1 MAEALAA
8 FHFLRPALLWGLL
21 PFALYALWL
30 GLRGV
35 ARSPWAGVVAPAL
48 LKHLVSKQPLHGLL
62 TPDVALL
69 PVGVL
74 AVLGAAGPTWAP
86 QSDSGDP
93 SQSPLAI
100 LVELSHGMGGKDV
113 SPSRAERARLELI
126 DLVHARPASPT
137 ALVVVA
143 GSAHVLMPLTD
154 DASVLDPFLQA
165 LSPDLMPSDGEA
177 FARAAPLIEGLAD
190 QARAPLSVL
199 VVTDGMPPDGAAA
212 LVELHRQHLL
222 RGHPAP
228 RGIGFVV
235 LAVGSSDGDPA
246 HGALPLDTAGLDRF
260 ADSVGAQRI
269 DLSFAER
276 DVRRILRAIA
286 LQRAQSLERNRA
298 ELWEDSGYLFAL
310 PLFLGV
316 ALWFRRGWL
325 LGRLSLAGL
334 VLLTG
339 CSGHVLDLWLT
350 PDQQGQLLF
359 DAGHYEQAAE
369 RFGDPLRR
377 GLALYAQSRFQDA
390 AAAFASLDSKEGLY
404 DLGNAYAQAGQLGN
418 ALAAYERAL
427 AKSPTLRSARHN
439 ADLVRE
445 ILRSQQEDTD
455 KEDMAHPERKSGDAA
470 TQINEDQ
477 LAKRSPHVAENERT
491 PRTEDTQLSPAEE
504 AAWLRHV
511 STDPAEFL
519 KHKLA
524 VLAARGSP

>member
-8 FHFLRPALLWGLL
+8 FHFLRPALLWALS
-21 PFALYALWL
+21 PFALYAFWL

-35 ARSPWAGVVAPAL
+35 ARSPWAGAVAPAL
-48 LKHLVSKQPLHGLL
+48 LKHLISEQPLRGLL

-69 PVGVL
+69 PIGVL

-100 LVELSHGMGGKDV
+100 LVELSRGMGGKDV

-126 DLVHARPASPT
+126 ELVHARPASPT

-154 DASVLDPFLQA
+154 DATVLEPFLQA
-165 LSPDLMPSDGEA
+165 LAPDLMPSDGEA
-177 FARAAPLIEGLAD
+177 FARAAPLLEGLAD
-190 QARAPLSVL
+190 QAHAPLSVL
-199 VVTDGMPPDGAAA
+199 VVTDGMPPDGAVA
-212 LVELHRQHLL
+212 LAELHRQH
-222 RGHPAP
+222 GV
-228 RGIGFVV
+228 GFVV

-246 HGALPLDTAGLDRF
+246 QGALPLDGAGLDRF

-276 DVRRILRAIA
+276 DVRHILRALA
-286 LQRAQSLERNRA
+286 LQRARSLERRRA
-298 ELWEDSGYLFAL
+298 ELWEDSGYLCAL
-310 PLFLGV
+310 PLFVGV

-334 VLLTG
+334 VLLLSG
-339 CSGHVLDLWLT
+339 CSGRVLDLWLT

-359 DAGHYEQAAE
+359 DAGHYAEAAE
-369 RFGDPLRR
+369 RFRDPLRR
-377 GLALYAQSRFQDA
+377 GLALYAQSRFPEA
-390 AAAFASLDSKEGLY
+390 AAAFASVDTKQGLY
-404 DLGNAYAQAGQLGN
+404 NLGNAYAQAGQLGN
-418 ALAAYERAL
+418 ALAAYDRAL
-427 AKSPTLRSARHN
+427 ARLPAFRDARHN

-445 ILRSQQEDTD
+445 LLSAQQEDTD
-455 KEDMAHPERKSGDAA
+455 KDDMAHAERKSGDAA
-470 TQINEDQ
+470 TRINADQ
-477 LAKRSPHVAENERT
+477 LAKRSPRAAPSERARHAE
-491 PRTEDTQLSPAEE
+491 DSALSPAEE

-524 VLAARGSP
+524 ALDARGAP